1 MTDQSDP
8 QTHDDAVSGDGS
20 PGLGPVQDIV
30 ARLEGTSQGERVTLG
45 DAIEAFGRR
54 SFLPLLMVPALLV
67 VSPLSGIPFFSSL
80 CGLTI
85 ALIAGQMLWPGQDYL
100 WLPDRFTR
108 QNVSGE
114 RARNALARLGRFAR
128 WLDTHAKERFSVLV
142 GHRPGRKAIELCC
155 LLAGLSMPVLE
166 IVPFSSSILG
176 VSVLFMA
183 TGLLTRDGLFALL
196 GLCVLAATPL
206 LPLHVVDNVL
216 GGSGAG

>member
-1 MTDQSDP
+1 MTNQSDP
-8 QTHDDAVSGDGS
+8 KAHDDAVSVAGR

-54 SFLPLLMVPALLV
+54 SFLPVLMVPALLV

-108 QNVSGE
+108 RTISGE
-114 RARNALARLGRFAR
+114 RARNALARLARFAR
-128 WLDTHAKERFSVLV
+128 WLDTHSRERFSVLV

-166 IVPFSSSILG
+166 IVPFSSSVLG

-196 GLCVLAATPL
+196 GLCVLVATPL
-206 LPLHVVDNVL
+206 LPLLVVDNVL
-216 GGSGAG
+216 NGSGAG